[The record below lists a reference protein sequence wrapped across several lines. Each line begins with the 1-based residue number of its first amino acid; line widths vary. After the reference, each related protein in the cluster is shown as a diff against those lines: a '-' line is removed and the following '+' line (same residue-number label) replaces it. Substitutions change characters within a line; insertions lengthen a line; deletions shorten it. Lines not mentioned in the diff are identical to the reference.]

1 MREFYW
7 KTRARLLAAGLWP
20 QGWIARGAFYS
31 LNLAIGLFVL
41 KLLLNVWAPAVSE
54 SLGGWIKFLIF
65 DAALLFTILAFRGL
79 RQRVLWRLRNRL
91 IVTYVFIGVIPAVL
105 LVAMALIATYLFA
118 GQFASF
124 VVTSEINS
132 QLRSMQAV
140 NAAVSNELASRIEK
154 GEPPTA
160 DSLAGLRKRDRAWG
174 RRRVCAWRG
183 SRILLF
189 SAGTQNSSAM
199 TFPDFFN
206 KEGGEFAKAV
216 REGQPFKE
224 IVRDRDELYLRVAS
238 VFDLGQEKLTVVTSE
253 PLDRNLLSEI
263 AANLGEITL
272 YAAGIGFDET
282 RQSSKGQTGAKE
294 TGAKETGAKESSAPV
309 SLSAKPETKR
319 DGFVISGSEAAAK
332 AQPGQQVLRP
342 TFTVG
347 ALAAPSGLMD
357 REITF
362 ATPLPVIDWKSGDR
376 ARAGALVQVRTR
388 PSVLYSHLFAA
399 LGDFAQGVEYILL
412 AVLVIFALI
421 ELIALIIGT
430 RMTKTVTGAV
440 AQLYDAT
447 RNVDRG
453 DFSHRIPVKSA
464 DQLAQLSLSFNS
476 MTESIEKLIEE
487 QKQKQR
493 LEGELAIAQEVQAQ
507 LFPRQVT
514 ELESLEVHGFC
525 RPARTV
531 SGDYYDFLTASSH
544 KLILAVG
551 DISGKGISA
560 ALLMATIHSAVRAYS
575 VESLPQMR
583 EPVAVGAVAG
593 AGRVMAAWPEGI
605 EISPGALLGLLN
617 HQLYE
622 STPPEKYAT
631 LFLGIYDGRSHQLTY
646 SNGGH
651 LPPILIGENG
661 AIRRLEAGG
670 TVVGLFD
677 NMTYDEGSVLMHPGE
692 IFVAYSDGVTE
703 PENEFGEFGEDRL
716 IDLVSANRHLPLVQ
730 IGQAVTSA
738 VDDWIGDNEQPDD
751 ITLVLAR
758 PR

>member
-1 MREFYW
+1 M
-7 KTRARLLAAGLWP
+7 RARIQAAGFWP
-20 QGWIARGAFYS
+20 QGWVARGACYS
-31 LNLAIGLFVL
+31 LGLALALFALEMLL
-41 KLLLNVWAPAVSE
+41 KLFAPKWSD
-54 SLGGWIKFLIF
+54 SLGGWVKFLVF
-65 DAALLFTILAFRGL
+65 DAALLFSIVAFRAL
-79 RQRVLWRLRNRL
+79 RRTILWRLRNRL
-91 IVTYVFIGVIPAVL
+91 IVTYIFIGVIPAAL
-105 LVAMALIATYLFA
+105 LIAMAFITIYLFA

-124 VVTSEINS
+124 VVTSEIGA

-140 NAAVSNELASRIEK
+140 NAAVSNELAARIEK
-154 GEPPTA
+154 GQTPAAE
-160 DSLAGLRKRDRAWG
+160 SLAGLKKRDRSWG
-174 RRRVCAWRG
+174 RRRVCAWHGAKVLSFG
-183 SRILLF
+183 SEAERASLV
-189 SAGTQNSSAM
+189 S
-199 TFPDFFN
+199 FPDFIKQDDN
-206 KEGGEFAKAV
+206 RYAKAI

-224 IVRDRDELYLRVAS
+224 IVRDKSELYLRVAS
-238 VFDLGQEKLTVVTSE
+238 VFTVGRDTLTVVTSE
-253 PLDRNLLSEI
+253 PLDRDLVGDI

-272 YAAGIGFDET
+272 YAAGF
-282 RQSSKGQTGAKE
+282 QSE
-294 TGAKETGAKESSAPV
+294 
-309 SLSAKPETKR
+309 
-319 DGFVISGSEAAAK
+319 
-332 AQPGQQVLRP
+332 P

-347 ALAAPSGLMD
+347 LLPAPSGIMD
-357 REITF
+357 QEIRF
-362 ATPLPVIDWKSGDR
+362 GTPLRVINWETGENEIIGTPTSPVVR
-376 ARAGALVQVRTR
+376 VRTR
-388 PSVLYSHLFAA
+388 PSVLYGHLFAS
-399 LGDFAQGVEYILL
+399 LENFAKGIETILL
-412 AVLVIFALI
+412 AILIFFAVI

-430 RMTKTVTGAV
+430 RMTQTVTGAV
-440 AQLYDAT
+440 AHLYNAT
-447 RNVDRG
+447 KHVDRG

-476 MTESIEKLIEE
+476 MTESIEKLILE
-487 QKQKQR
+487 QKEKQR

-531 SGDYYDFLTASSH
+531 SGDYYDFLAASSH

-631 LFLGIYDGRSHQLTY
+631 LFLGIYDGRSHRLTY

-651 LPPILIGENG
+651 LPPILIGRDG
-661 AIRRLEAGG
+661 AVRRLEAGG
-670 TVVGLFD
+670 TVVGLFESV
-677 NMTYDEGSVLMHPGE
+677 TYDEGSVEMHPGE
-692 IFVAYSDGVTE
+692 IFLAYSDGVTE
-703 PENEFGEFGEDRL
+703 PENEFGEFGEERL
-716 IDLVSANRHLPLVQ
+716 IDLVSANRNLPLVQ
-730 IGQAVTSA
+730 ISQTVTSV

-758 PR
+758 AR

>member
-1 MREFYW
+1 MRDFYW
-7 KTRARLLAAGLWP
+7 KLRTRMLAAGLWP
-20 QGWIARGAFYS
+20 QGWIARGACYS
-31 LNLAIGLFVL
+31 LGLAIGFFALQMFL
-41 KLLLNVWAPAVSE
+41 KLLAPKWSD
-54 SLGGWIKFLIF
+54 SLGGWVRFLLF
-65 DAALLFTILAFRGL
+65 DAALLFSILAFRWL
-79 RQRVLWRLRNRL
+79 KRKILWRLRNRL

-105 LVAMALIATYLFA
+105 LVAMAVITIYLFA
-118 GQFASF
+118 GQFASY

-140 NAAVSNELASRIEK
+140 NAAVSNELAARIEK
-154 GEPPTA
+154 GQAPTA
-160 DSLAGLRKRDRAWG
+160 ESLAGLRKRDRSWG
-174 RRRVCAWRG
+174 RRRVCAWHGTRVLLISGG
-183 SRILLF
+183 S
-189 SAGTQNSSAM
+189 ANPQPM
-199 TFPDFFN
+199 DFPDFFN
-206 KEGGEFAKAV
+206 KDQGAYAKTIRA
-216 REGQPFKE
+216 GQPFKE
-224 IVRDRDELYLRVAS
+224 IVRDKDGLYLRVAS
-238 VFDLGQEKLTVVTSE
+238 VFDVGTEKLTVVTGE
-253 PLDRNLLSEI
+253 PLDKDLVADI
-263 AANLGEITL
+263 AANLGEITV
-272 YAAGIGFDET
+272 YSAGITLDQSHPNYRNPNAPNQKAFETRIFDE
-282 RQSSKGQTGAKE
+282 REKGKSAGAVHDATTPQTSEGE
-294 TGAKETGAKESSAPV
+294 T
-309 SLSAKPETKR
+309 
-319 DGFVISGSEAAAK
+319 FH
-332 AQPGQQVLRP
+332 P

-347 ALAAPSGLMD
+347 TLAEPADMMD

-362 ATPLPVIDWKSGDR
+362 GTPLPVVDWKTGDLS
-376 ARAGALVQVRTR
+376 RAGAFISVRTR
-388 PSVLYSHLFAA
+388 PSVLYTHLFAA
-399 LGDFAQGVEYILL
+399 LGDIARGVEYILL
-412 AVLVIFALI
+412 GILIFFAII
-421 ELIALIIGT
+421 ELVALIIGT
-430 RMTKTVTGAV
+430 RMTSTVTGAV
-440 AQLYDAT
+440 ANLYGAT
-447 RNVDRG
+447 KHVDRG

-476 MTESIEKLIEE
+476 MTESIEKLILE
-487 QKQKQR
+487 QKEKQR

-507 LFPRQVT
+507 LFPRQVS

-593 AGRVMAAWPEGI
+593 AGRIMAAWPEGI

-631 LFLGIYDGRSHQLTY
+631 LFLGIYDGRNHQLTY

-661 AIRRLEAGG
+661 AVRRLEAGG

-677 NMTYDEGSVLMHPGE
+677 NMTYDEGRVQMHPGE
-692 IFVAYSDGVTE
+692 IFLAYSDGVTE
-703 PENEFGEFGEDRL
+703 PENEFGEFGEERL
-716 IDLVSANRHLPLVQ
+716 IDLVSANRHLPLIQ
-730 IGQAVTSA
+730 ISQAVTSA

-758 PR
+758 AR